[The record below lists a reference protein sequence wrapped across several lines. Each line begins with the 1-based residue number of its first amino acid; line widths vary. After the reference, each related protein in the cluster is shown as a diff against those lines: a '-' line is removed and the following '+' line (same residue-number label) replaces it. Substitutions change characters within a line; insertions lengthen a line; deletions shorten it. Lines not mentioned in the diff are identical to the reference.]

1 MPRAL
6 GKTLI
11 SRLHCTTHL
20 GGVKLAQLC
29 RSHFKIPHLQDLS
42 NQAALRCM
50 ACTQVNAK
58 QGPKPNPGHRLW
70 GGSPGERWEV
80 EFTEIKPH
88 WAGYKYLLVL
98 IDTFSGW
105 TEAFATK
112 NETATMVVRLLLNE
126 IFPPHGLPLAIGS
139 DNGPAF
145 TWTIAQL
152 VSKALNIQWKLH
164 CAYRPQSS
172 GQVECMNHTLK
183 GVLTKLILE
192 TGENWVKLLPLAL
205 LRVRCTSYRAGFS
218 PFEIVYGRAPPILPK
233 LRDTHLAEIS
243 QANLLQYFS
252 LLQQVRDIIQ
262 PLVRGAHSNPVPDWS
277 DLVYVKKFQR
287 KGFTLAWKGP
297 HTVILTT
304 PTALKSLSAPTKN
317 NATCRSWEQ
326 DTLTWLQD
334 ADTQEAGLDV
344 GVLEVQKKDSRA
356 LPFTSVLEITLT
368 LAVEILTSFS
378 ALTGHV

>member
-50 ACTQVNAK
+50 ACT
-58 QGPKPNPGHRLW
+58 
-70 GGSPGERWEV
+70 
-80 EFTEIKPH
+80 
-88 WAGYKYLLVL
+88 
-98 IDTFSGW
+98 
-105 TEAFATK
+105 
-112 NETATMVVRLLLNE
+112 
-126 IFPPHGLPLAIGS
+126 
-139 DNGPAF
+139 
-145 TWTIAQL
+145 
-152 VSKALNIQWKLH
+152 
-164 CAYRPQSS
+164 
-172 GQVECMNHTLK
+172 
-183 GVLTKLILE
+183 
-192 TGENWVKLLPLAL
+192 
-205 LRVRCTSYRAGFS
+205 
-218 PFEIVYGRAPPILPK
+218 
-233 LRDTHLAEIS
+233 
-243 QANLLQYFS
+243 
-252 LLQQVRDIIQ
+252 QVRDIIQ